1 MMDASEIEQIRKIVI
16 EASRHVFP
24 SCGIAIGEACEPG
37 EEDAESKQLVA
48 FMGFAGPVLRGT
60 LALVAPIELM
70 RTSYPLPLAA
80 GARWEFEVFDWSGE
94 VANRLLANIKNHL
107 AMRGVDIEAS
117 TPRVMLAEHL
127 HVTRSVRGTVCSSC
141 FPIGDSWIKIWF
153 DAMAP
158 DDQKVLREPQGPDAT
173 PPEGDVLLF

>member
-1 MMDASEIEQIRKIVI
+1 MEASEIDVIREIVI

-24 SCGIAIGEACEPG
+24 SCGIAIGEACEPPDNG
-37 EEDAESKQLVA
+37 AEDAKQLVA
-48 FMGFAGPVLRGT
+48 FMGFAGPILRGT

-70 RTSYPLPLAA
+70 RSSYPLPLSDN
-80 GARWEFEVFDWSGE
+80 ARWEFDVFDWSGE
-94 VANRLLANIKNHL
+94 VANRLLANIKNGL
-107 AMRGVDIEAS
+107 AARGVEIEAS

-127 HVTRSVRGTVCSSC
+127 HVTRSVRGTVCSTC
-141 FPIGDSWIKIWF
+141 FASGESWVKIWF

-158 DDQKVLREPQGPDAT
+158 DNQQVLREPQGPSAT

>member
-1 MMDASEIEQIRKIVI
+1 MDSSDVDEIRNIVI

-24 SCGIAIGEACEPG
+24 SCGIAIQELFEPQ
-37 EEDAESKQLVA
+37 EDETGDTKQLVA
-48 FMGFAGPVLRGT
+48 FMGFAGPILRGT
-60 LALVAPIELM
+60 LAMVAPIDLM
-70 RTSYPLPLAA
+70 RSTYPLPLKD

-94 VANRLLANIKNHL
+94 VANRLLAHIKNGL
-107 AMRGVDIEAS
+107 ASRGVDIEAS

-127 HVTRSVRGTVCSSC
+127 HVTHSLHGTVCSSC
-141 FPIGDSWIKIWF
+141 FATDDSWVKIWF

-158 DDQKVLREPQGPDAT
+158 DDKKVLHARQADMT

>member
-1 MMDASEIEQIRKIVI
+1 MEASELDQIREIVI

-24 SCGIAIGEACEPG
+24 RCGIALGEQIERTDDG
-37 EEDAESKQLVA
+37 SDVKQLVA

-60 LALVAPIELM
+60 LALVAPIDLM
-70 RTSYPLPLAA
+70 RASYPLPLKD

-94 VANRLLANIKNHL
+94 VANRLLANIKNGL
-107 AMRGVDIEAS
+107 ALRGVDIEAS
-117 TPRVMLAEHL
+117 TPRVMLAEQL

-141 FPIGDSWIKIWF
+141 FATEDSWIRIWF

-158 DDQKVLREPQGPDAT
+158 DDQKILLEPRGPDPT

>member
-1 MMDASEIEQIRKIVI
+1 MDASEMDEIKEIVI

-24 SCGIAIGEACEPG
+24 SCGIAIGDACEPV
-37 EEDAESKQLVA
+37 EDPDDVKQLVA

-60 LALVAPIELM
+60 LTLVAPIDLM
-70 RTSYPLPLAA
+70 RSSYPLPLKDR
-80 GARWEFEVFDWSGE
+80 ARWEFEVFDWSGE
-94 VANRLLANIKNHL
+94 VANRLLANVKNGL
-107 AMRGVDIEAS
+107 AARGVDIEAS
-117 TPRVMLAEHL
+117 TPRVMLAEQL

-141 FPIGDSWIKIWF
+141 FPSGDSWIKIWF

-158 DDQKVLREPQGPDAT
+158 DNQKVLKDPQASSAT

>member
-1 MMDASEIEQIRKIVI
+1 MEASEMEQIREIVI

-24 SCGIAIGEACEPG
+24 SCGIALGEQVERNDEAS
-37 EEDAESKQLVA
+37 DAKQLVA
-48 FMGFAGPVLRGT
+48 FMGFAGPILRGT

-70 RTSYPLPLAA
+70 RASYPLPIKD

-94 VANRLLANIKNHL
+94 VANRLLANIKNGL
-107 AMRGVDIEAS
+107 AVRGVEIEAS
-117 TPRVMLAEHL
+117 TPRVMLAEQL

-141 FPIGDSWIKIWF
+141 FATPDSWIKIWF

-158 DDQKVLREPQGPDAT
+158 DGQKVLREPQGQNAT